1 MENTGACVSVDVSH
15 VSGVMEL
22 VMRAAGRPVVVRDFE
37 KGAVRQVE
45 AGIVAAPDGLLPVF
59 LAAGEAIWH
68 EVTGGGFDLG
78 VERDDGALTGYRVT
92 RISACG
98 SRQGERVAI
107 RRIRAKPCEH
117 GRSSGSGRSVARGR
131 IHRPWRRFA
140 DPTSLCLDD

>member
-1 MENTGACVSVDVSH
+1 MENTGACVSVDVRH

-37 KGAVRQVE
+37 TGAVRQVE

-92 RISACG
+92 RIGG
-98 SRQGERVAI
+98 SSLASVMLAMMEAASQAERPEGIVVEELAAVCDQALA
-107 RRIRAKPCEH
+107 RIAGFCAK
-117 GRSSGSGRSVARGR
+117 SGHA
-131 IHRPWRRFA
+131 A
-140 DPTSLCLDD
+140 